1 MNRGEPKIPGPVQKR
16 GSKTMEPRSGAGH
29 DLCFTFFIFE
39 ASVVVGRGHPNEA
52 RWSFLAREVTGA

>member
-1 MNRGEPKIPGPVQKR
+1 
-16 GSKTMEPRSGAGH
+16 MEPRSGAGH